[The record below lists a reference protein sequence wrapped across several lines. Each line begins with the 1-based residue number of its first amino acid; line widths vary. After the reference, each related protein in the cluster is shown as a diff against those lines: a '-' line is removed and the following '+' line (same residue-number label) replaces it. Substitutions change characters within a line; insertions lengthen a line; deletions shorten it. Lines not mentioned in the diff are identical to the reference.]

1 MKIGFKE
8 ICINPLKPVK
18 QAGFIQQV
26 DEIFTFHDDLY
37 ARILGIC
44 DNKREIYLCSL
55 DNLGVHEGLA
65 LQQEL
70 IEKYRKYTGKQII
83 VQVSC
88 THDHFAGYA
97 GDKTYYKQ
105 LFNALWNAIKSFE
118 FRQTRLYISHK
129 HVFFDEVGKSRISHH
144 ETPNIFL
151 DLFELFD
158 KENRLGTL
166 IVYNCHPTILS
177 GDTPYFS
184 SEYPGYV
191 IRKLKEFNPDE
202 FFMFFQGAAGDI
214 SSRFTRTSQDYKGVE
229 ELGNKLVWEVM
240 HLLKLSAT
248 RTEIENINFENH
260 IFRLEHSTKPIDL
273 SYLPKDLTERE
284 LETIEI
290 GKKMREKYISSKKQL
305 ETEITISKLVLGGY
319 NFIFS
324 PKETFSSYI
333 SALNTNKSVLI
344 CYTNGYSPYIVDINF
359 KGVTYEMFTDTTT
372 EDTKIRMYKLLEN
385 LGR

>member
-8 ICINPLKPVK
+8 VCINPLKPVK

-26 DEIFTFHDDLY
+26 DDIFTFHDDLY
-37 ARILGIC
+37 ARILGLA
-44 DNKREIYLCSL
+44 DNKREIYLCVL
-55 DNLGVHEGLA
+55 DNLGVSEGLT

-83 VQVSC
+83 VQISC

-105 LFNALWNAIKSFE
+105 LFNTLWNAIKSFE
-118 FRQTRLYISHK
+118 FTQTRLYISHK

-151 DLFELFD
+151 DLFELSD
-158 KENRLGTL
+158 KEKRLGTL

-191 IRKLKEFNPDE
+191 IQKLKEFYPDE

-214 SSRFTRTSQDYKGVE
+214 STRFTRSSQDYAGVE
-229 ELGNKLVWEVM
+229 QLGNKLVWEVM
-240 HLLKLSAT
+240 RLLKQSAGKN
-248 RTEIENINFENH
+248 EIENMQFENH
-260 IFRLEHSTKPIDL
+260 IFRLEYTNKPVDL
-273 SYLPKDLTERE
+273 SNLPDDLTERE

-290 GKKMREKYISSKKQL
+290 GKKVRAKYIATKKQL
-305 ETEITISKLVLGGY
+305 EPEINISKLALGGY
-319 NFIFS
+319 NLIFS

-344 CYTNGYSPYIVDINF
+344 CYTNGYSPYIVDIGF
-359 KGVTYEMFTDTTT
+359 KGVTYEMFTDLTN